1 MGLEERDREKI
12 PFKGQQP
19 AAYIILT
26 HLIKKLHNL
35 GKICR
40 ICNAKSMLV
49 GVIQLRQIALDSM
62 DPFDLQL
69 TMFENRKKK
78 SHSTLRAKRAY
89 VYILSGQKF
98 IKNAK
103 NGRFSELLKT

>member
-1 MGLEERDREKI
+1 MRRHDGLLGLEERDREKI
-12 PFKGQQP
+12 PFKGQP
-19 AAYIILT
+19 AAAYIILT

-62 DPFDLQL
+62 DPFELQL
-69 TMFENRKKK
+69 K
-78 SHSTLRAKRAY
+78 RAKRAM
-89 VYILSGQKF
+89 F
-98 IKNAK
+98 TFRMAK
-103 NGRFSELLKT
+103 SS

>member
-1 MGLEERDREKI
+1 MRRHDGLLGLEERDREKI

-62 DPFDLQL
+62 DPFELQL
-69 TMFENRKKK
+69 TVFANRVK
-78 SHSTLRAKRAY
+78 S
-89 VYILSGQKF
+89 F
-98 IKNAK
+98 IQHCE
-103 NGRFSELLKT
+103 RSELRFYFDRPKVY